1 MNDNFVIL
9 PDTTC
14 DLSADIR
21 KEFSV
26 DYVSAHYT
34 APDGKERDCL
44 LDWKKEGLEKE
55 TFYKDLR
62 SRPND
67 YSTASPS
74 PAEFAAAIE
83 KNYREGKGVL
93 ILTISSALSGTYD
106 FAKEGADEFI
116 AAHPDARVRVV
127 DSLRYSVAMGLM
139 AVYASIL
146 RGEGKTLDETADW
159 LEVNKNRFHQAGW
172 LDDLSFVAKKGRINH
187 AKAFFGT
194 LAGIKPIGELDNN
207 GLTTVLG
214 KAKGEKQAYQVF
226 LGYMEKT
233 IENPEENVILIADS
247 NRNKQA
253 LAYRDMIEEKFHPK
267 AIYMTDVFSSCGI
280 NVGPGLMA
288 AYYFG
293 KPISDGL
300 EEEKKIVTELLAK
313 K

>member
-1 MNDNFVIL
+1 MKVNFVIL
-9 PDTTC
+9 PDSTC
-14 DLSADIR
+14 DLNAAIR
-21 KEFSV
+21 KDFSI
-26 DYVSAHYT
+26 DFIGAHYT
-34 APDGKERDCL
+34 SPDGKERECM
-44 LDWKKEGLEKE
+44 LDWQKEGLEKE
-55 TFYKDLR
+55 KFYKDLR

-67 YSTASPS
+67 YSTAPPS

-83 KNYREGKGVL
+83 KYYREGKGVL
-93 ILTISSALSGTYD
+93 ILTISSALSGTYN
-106 FAKEGADEFI
+106 FAKKGADDFV

-139 AVYASIL
+139 SVYASL
-146 RGEGKTLDETADW
+146 MREQEKTLDETADW
-159 LEVNKNRFHQAGW
+159 LEANKNRFHQAGW
-172 LDDLSFVAKKGRINH
+172 LDDLSFVAKKGRLNH

-194 LAGIKPIGELDNN
+194 LAGIKPVGELDNN

-214 KAKGEKQAYQVF
+214 KAKGEKQAYRVF

-233 IENPEENVILIADS
+233 IEKPEENIILIADS

-267 AIYMTDVFSSCGI
+267 AIYMTDVFSSSGI

-300 EEEKKIVTELLAK
+300 EEEKRIVTELLAQK
-313 K
+313 

>member
-21 KEFSV
+21 KEFSI

-55 TFYKDLR
+55 IFYKDLR

-67 YSTASPS
+67 YSTAPPS
-74 PAEFAAAIE
+74 PAEFAAAIG
-83 KNYREGKGVL
+83 KNYREDKGVL

-159 LEVNKNRFHQAGW
+159 LEANKNRFHQAGW